1 MDWFSSSIRYKNYN
15 TNFLINFVKKRRR
28 RTYERKILKQI
39 AIQFQMHWQQVP
51 EWNCWAYKEDESKGE
66 RKKSR
71 HTMEYLMARNIGEK
85 CKLPLAAKRLKTRV
99 ISGQG
104 SRRVASGSSRLPSRF
119 HRCTPNFRKITRL
132 GWIVQI
138 FETSFFLRETKRT
151 CHRNKFYSKKYLFNR
166 SDRIRSF
173 NQGRCINQGES
184 LPPTIISRKSR

>member
-39 AIQFQMHWQQVP
+39 AIQFQMHWQQVS
-51 EWNCWAYKEDESKGE
+51 EWNCWANKEDESKGE

-104 SRRVASGSSRLPSRF
+104 SRRVASGSGRLPSRL

-138 FETSFFLRETKRT
+138 FDFVLSSW
-151 CHRNKFYSKKYLFNR
+151 NKENLPPKQILFEEI
-166 SDRIRSF
+166 SVQSIRSYPK
-173 NQGRCINQGES
+173 
-184 LPPTIISRKSR
+184 L